1 MWLIKLICLM
11 LTTILLFSFFGGHII
26 KCLCKMGHEFDDM
39 KGYLPICVGNIPA
52 N

>member
-1 MWLIKLICLM
+1 MVNKINM
-11 LTTILLFSFFGGHII
+11 LDVNHNSTLQFFGGHII